1 MGRRNAE
8 ADLQLPPGFRF
19 FPTEEELVVHYLCKK
34 AASQS
39 LPVPIIAD
47 VDLYKYDP
55 WQLPE
60 KALFGE
66 REWYF
71 FTPRDR
77 KYPNGSRPNRAA
89 GSGYW
94 KATGAD
100 KPITAKGGKK
110 KVGVKKALVFY
121 VGKAPKGSKTNW
133 LMQEYRLADLNRPAR
148 KKGSLRLDDWVLCRI
163 YNRKLSAEK
172 LALEQKESSSDV
184 PMETIYEKEMENQP
198 TSTSIEHSGIEES
211 KPFSDHLSKLGPSP
225 TSYNAIPPRASPMT
239 SNICFQNL
247 DFFQNS
253 TLAFSGSTLEAPVQ
267 NSAFNPISF
276 SINHQWTNGNSTD
289 LISGLHTE
297 TSCSKPSSFSEPI
310 SEKEVQS
317 CFRLDNFSQKQQQS
331 LFNSSLEGQQ
341 NPFSYLDQ
349 ITFPDAHQDYFT
361 SLNSSDY
368 LPRFYSNELFH

>member
-8 ADLQLPPGFRF
+8 AELQLPPGFRF

-34 AASQS
+34 AASLP

-66 REWYF
+66 KEWYF

-110 KVGVKKALVFY
+110 RVGVKKALVFY

-133 LMQEYRLADLNRPAR
+133 LMHEYRLSDLNRPAR

-163 YNRKLSAEK
+163 YSKKISAEK
-172 LALEQKESSSDV
+172 LAQEQKESSNDV
-184 PMETIYEKEMENQP
+184 AMETIDEKDMEILP
-198 TSTSIEHSGIEES
+198 TSTSIGHSGIEDS
-211 KPFSDHLSKLGPSP
+211 KPSSDQLNKFGPST
-225 TSYNAIPPRASPMT
+225 TSYSTVPMN

-253 TLAFSGSTLEAPVQ
+253 TTPFSGSTLKTPVQ
-267 NSAFNPISF
+267 NTAFNPISS
-276 SINHQWTNGNSTD
+276 SINHHWTNYNSTD
-289 LISGLHTE
+289 LIPGLHTDS
-297 TSCSKPSSFSEPI
+297 SCSKPSSFSEPI
-310 SEKEVQS
+310 SEKEEIQS
-317 CFRLDNFSQKQQQS
+317 SFRLENFSQEQQQS
-331 LFNSSLEGQQ
+331 LSNFSPEVLQ
-341 NPFSYLDQ
+341 NPFPYLDQ
-349 ITFPDAHQDYFT
+349 TSFPDAYQDCFT
-361 SLNSSDY
+361 SLNCSDY
-368 LPRFYSNELFH
+368 LTRLYSNELFH